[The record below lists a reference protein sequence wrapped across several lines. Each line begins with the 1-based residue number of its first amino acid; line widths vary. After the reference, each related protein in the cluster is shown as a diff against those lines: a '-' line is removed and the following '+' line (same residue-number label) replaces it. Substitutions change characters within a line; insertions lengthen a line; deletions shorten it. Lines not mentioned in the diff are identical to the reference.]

1 MRERIRKG
9 TVENHDSVGSKK
21 GNSWLVHDL
30 RQAGL
35 DGELAPDSHSYSKGI
50 KGIYS
55 ALYNYTKWGFD
66 VVGFGNWMIWRLRFD
81 YCDIEMGFG
90 EIFFSNFASLRI
102 NEMKILVSYI
112 NLVDMVAILI
122 VFKHFQFSIFIH
134 RKAVILSWF
143 TMTQGHLI
151 GNSGDTRNGE
161 GTRKRLKIT
170 FRQF

>member
-1 MRERIRKG
+1 M
-9 TVENHDSVGSKK
+9 
-21 GNSWLVHDL
+21 
-30 RQAGL
+30 AGL
-35 DGELAPDSHSYSKGI
+35 DGELAPDSLIHIQRESLVL

-122 VFKHFQFSIFIH
+122 VFNFQF
-134 RKAVILSWF
+134 LF
-143 TMTQGHLI
+143 TEKQ
-151 GNSGDTRNGE
+151 
-161 GTRKRLKIT
+161 
-170 FRQF
+170 